1 MIARGFILLGF
12 RPPGMRTRHGSLR
25 EDDALLAFE
34 KVRVRKNYRPCRAY
48 HLIFYFLSEDVRAQM
63 KPRRARLALL

>member
-1 MIARGFILLGF
+1 MVARGFILLGF
-12 RPPGMRTRHGSLR
+12 RPPGMRTRRGSLG

-34 KVRVRKNYRPCRAY
+34 KVRAREGYRPGRAY

-63 KPRRARLALL
+63 KPRRARTALL

>member
-1 MIARGFILLGF
+1 
-12 RPPGMRTRHGSLR
+12 MRTRRGSLG

-34 KVRVRKNYRPCRAY
+34 KVRAREGYRPGRAY

-63 KPRRARLALL
+63 KPRRARTALL